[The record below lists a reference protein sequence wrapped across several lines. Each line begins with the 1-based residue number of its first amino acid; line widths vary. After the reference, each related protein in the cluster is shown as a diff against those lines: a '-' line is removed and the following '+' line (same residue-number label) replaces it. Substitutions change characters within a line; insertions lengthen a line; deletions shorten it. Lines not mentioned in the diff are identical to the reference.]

1 MSDLNNLYNNLTN
14 FYNVNDDNFKE
25 FMAKFYEDVLTNHRD
40 VKYIKEHLP
49 EEIKKEVKNVI
60 NNMSLISKTGDTI
73 TIVLNKAK
81 YIFKKVTDTTINVDT
96 WRLYQG
102 DLIKDGLV
110 VGNMWTNSDAEGAIK
125 LKNEEDFISG
135 YHGDEIMNDITII
148 IDGKVID
155 LSNDFSEKN
164 FFKFEVYVKST
175 VYHCNTSSQ
184 ASTVAFNRVKYICI
198 GEDKVIVK
206 NKYIAQNDVV
216 VKRATLAVFQCYK
229 KYKSKPILNK
239 ISNNSDYELFEIPE
253 GDGTISSPSNKMT
266 NAKIYT
272 INGVIDF
279 NIVKGQDNSNYN
291 GYINNF
297 VDQNRIKVYF
307 DIIKETSAGVEVK
320 SGESIQCEFEFSIR

>member
-14 FYNVNDDNFKE
+14 FYNVNDENFKE

-40 VKYIKEHLP
+40 IKYIKEHLP

-81 YIFKKVTDTTINVDT
+81 YIFKKVTDTSINVDT

-125 LKNEEDFISG
+125 LKNEEDFVSG

-175 VYHCNTSSQ
+175 VYHCNTSLQ

-229 KYKSKPILNK
+229 KYKGKPILNK
-239 ISNNSDYELFEIPE
+239 ISNNSDYELFEIPQ
-253 GDGTISSPSNKMT
+253 GDGTISTPSNKMT

-297 VDQNRIKVYF
+297 ADQNRIKVYF
-307 DIIKETSAGVEVK
+307 DIIKETSAGVQVK